1 MTTKQRKVREFE
13 NEAPKEKAAIDAGL
27 SLLSAKWDGSSQF
40 DAGMRLL
47 QDHLG
52 VARRRYGKKAR
63 KP

>member
-1 MTTKQRKVREFE
+1 MTTRQREARAFE
-13 NEAPKEKAAIDAGL
+13 DEAPKEKAAIDAGL

-47 QDHLG
+47 QEHLR
-52 VARRRYGKKAR
+52 VTRRRYGKKVR